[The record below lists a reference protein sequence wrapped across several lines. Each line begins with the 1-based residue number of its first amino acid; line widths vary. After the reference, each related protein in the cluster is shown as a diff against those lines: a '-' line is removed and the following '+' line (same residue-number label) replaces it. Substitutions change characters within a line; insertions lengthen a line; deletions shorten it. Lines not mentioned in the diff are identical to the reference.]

1 MLPCTGVPVD
11 SRTCARRITT
21 RIVEV
26 FDPLVDP
33 ACGSAEDFLMTHDE
47 ELLHIDQVIDRLGTR
62 FPDVPRE
69 GIEQVVRSA
78 HEHFATGKVRDFVPL
93 LVERLAR
100 EKLQGLVPVVAVE
113 PEAAPKASSEVIGS
127 EVIARRRWWPGWLRG
142 WYPDTRMSIAAAAA
156 E

>member
-1 MLPCTGVPVD
+1 
-11 SRTCARRITT
+11 
-21 RIVEV
+21 
-26 FDPLVDP
+26 
-33 ACGSAEDFLMTHDE
+33 MTHDE

-62 FPDVPRE
+62 FPGLPRE

-127 EVIARRRWWPGWLRG
+127 EVAGAEVIACRRWWPGWLRG